1 MEEKEEAKKKQKH
14 LLIRVLFDE
23 QGTSFRIDMQK
34 AGISTQEALGILE
47 IAKTQLIAE
56 VKQNQVVTSKED
68 KK

>member
-1 MEEKEEAKKKQKH
+1 MDEEREKKQKH
-14 LLIRVLFDE
+14 LLIRVLFDD

-34 AGISTQEALGILE
+34 AGMTTQEALGILE

>member
-1 MEEKEEAKKKQKH
+1 MEQEQKEKKQKH

-68 KK
+68 RK

>member
-1 MEEKEEAKKKQKH
+1 MVEEEQKEKKQKH
-14 LLIRVLFDE
+14 LLIRVLFDD

-34 AGISTQEALGILE
+34 AGMTTQEALGILE

-56 VKQNQVVTSKED
+56 VKQNQVVTSHED

>member
-1 MEEKEEAKKKQKH
+1 MEEENKKKQKH
-14 LLIRVLFDE
+14 LLIRVLFDD

-56 VKQNQVVTSKED
+56 VKQNQVVTSKEE